1 MRNGI
6 GGTGE
11 VTGKLFLTPVCY
23 LIMQDQSFTIH
34 VNDIAYTVKLHSA
47 VPRLYD
53 VSGNNTYH
61 RIGKT
66 DAGLWVYVED
76 SPGNQHMPL
85 QQIGE
90 AIDDYVDFNID

>member
-1 MRNGI
+1 MR
-6 GGTGE
+6 
-11 VTGKLFLTPVCY
+11 Y
-23 LIMQDQSFTIH
+23 LHMQNQLFTIK
-34 VNDIAYTVKLHSA
+34 VNDVDYTVKLYSA

-53 VSGNNTYH
+53 VAGGNTYH

-76 SPGNQHMPL
+76 AEGNQHMPL

>member
-1 MRNGI
+1 MPNQPFNI
-6 GGTGE
+6 KVNE
-11 VTGKLFLTPVCY
+11 V
-23 LIMQDQSFTIH
+23 D
-34 VNDIAYTVKLHSA
+34 YTVKLYSA

-53 VSGNNTYH
+53 VAGGNAYH

-66 DAGLWVYVED
+66 DAGLWVFVED
-76 SPGNQHMPL
+76 AVANQHMPL

>member
-1 MRNGI
+1 M
-6 GGTGE
+6 
-11 VTGKLFLTPVCY
+11 CY
-23 LIMQDQSFTIH
+23 LHMQNQPFTIK
-34 VNDIAYTVKLHSA
+34 VNDVDYTVKLHSA

-53 VSGNNTYH
+53 VAGGNTYH

-76 SPGNQHMPL
+76 GNGNQHMPL

-90 AIDDYVDFNID
+90 AIDDYVDFSID

>member
-1 MRNGI
+1 
-6 GGTGE
+6 
-11 VTGKLFLTPVCY
+11 
-23 LIMQDQSFTIH
+23 MQSHPFTIK
-34 VNDIAYTVKLHSA
+34 VNDVDYTVKLHSA
-47 VPRLYD
+47 IPRLYD
-53 VSGNNTYH
+53 VAGGNTYH

-76 SPGNQHMPL
+76 GSGNQHMPL

>member
-1 MRNGI
+1 
-6 GGTGE
+6 
-11 VTGKLFLTPVCY
+11 
-23 LIMQDQSFTIH
+23 MQSQPFTIK
-34 VNDIAYTVKLHSA
+34 VNDVDYTVKLHSS
-47 VPRLYD
+47 VPKLYD
-53 VSGNNTYH
+53 VAGGNSYH

-90 AIDDYVDFNID
+90 AIDDYVTFNID

>member
-1 MRNGI
+1 
-6 GGTGE
+6 
-11 VTGKLFLTPVCY
+11 
-23 LIMQDQSFTIH
+23 MQNQPFTIK
-34 VNDIAYTVKLHSA
+34 VNDVNYSVKLHSA

-53 VSGNNTYH
+53 VAGGNTYH

-66 DAGLWVYVED
+66 DAGLWVYVEETTT
-76 SPGNQHMPL
+76 NQHMPL

>member
-1 MRNGI
+1 M
-6 GGTGE
+6 
-11 VTGKLFLTPVCY
+11 CY
-23 LIMQDQSFTIH
+23 LTMQNQPFTIK
-34 VNDIAYTVKLHSA
+34 VNDVDYTIKLHSP
-47 VPRLYD
+47 VLRLYD
-53 VSGNNTYH
+53 VAGVNTYH

-76 SPGNQHMPL
+76 AHGDQHMPL